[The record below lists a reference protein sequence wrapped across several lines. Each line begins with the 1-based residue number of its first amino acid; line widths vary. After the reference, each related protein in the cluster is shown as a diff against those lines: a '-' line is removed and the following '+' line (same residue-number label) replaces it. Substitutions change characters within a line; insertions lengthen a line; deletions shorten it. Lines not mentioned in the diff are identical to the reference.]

1 MSYEY
6 GQTTLK
12 PYAAKTRDE
21 MRVELENLHRLRA
34 AILAETEAKAK
45 ELARIQAARKRLVPI
60 ATYAPTTTAL
70 AYRDL
75 YGHLMDAQPQP
86 IHGGAGG
93 LRMAAAEAARYEA
106 KKREVD
112 GPDAQ
117 LGRRKAA

>member
-6 GQTTLK
+6 GKTTLK
-12 PYAAKTRDE
+12 PSVARTSDD
-21 MRVELENLHRLRA
+21 MRAELENLHRLRA
-34 AILAETEAKAK
+34 AILAETEAKSK
-45 ELARIQAARKRLVPI
+45 ELARIQAARKRLVPV

-75 YGHLMDAQPQP
+75 YGHLMDDQPQP
-86 IHGGAGG
+86 IHGGSSG

-106 KKREVD
+106 RKREVD
-112 GPDAQ
+112 GPDAR